1 MSRRA
6 AAAPR
11 PAWHGLVL
19 LTVIIAL
26 VHVLGLGLVPAG
38 REHDTAVPLGGK
50 FSTRTIVLAPPAPAA
65 PPATPVPTPAAPKP
79 RPKPKPKLKPLP
91 VQPLR
96 APAPEATESPLLT
109 ATLRSP
115 TPSPPPSDPTP
126 DTTGVPATATTEVPA
141 SAGAAATDAPQTTGT
156 GTQALK
162 IPGSTRL
169 DFSVSGQQG
178 TTPYQGGYG
187 ELNWLQNGTDYDL
200 QLTLKLLFFTLF
212 NQHSVGQIGREGLAP
227 DRFAEKRRNRAE
239 QATHFVRDTS
249 RIVFSNN
256 KPDVPLQPG
265 AQDRLSVLV
274 QLGALLAGDAAR
286 YPPGSTITVQTAG
299 TSDSDSWT
307 FNVEGDET
315 LDLPVGTTP
324 TRKLSRSP
332 RREFDDK
339 VELWLAPRL
348 DYLPVRLRVTQ
359 AKGDFFDIQ
368 LRSVSAAGPN

>member
-141 SAGAAATDAPQTTGT
+141 SAGAAATDAPQTT